1 MEESSLVL
9 SAVESVLLTRELK
22 ENQLELLRDTVSAKT
37 QGFLSPAPPHNFFLT
52 ISVYVHEWYDSMELY
67 NADGQNESRGE
78 APKW

>member
-1 MEESSLVL
+1 M
-9 SAVESVLLTRELK
+9 
-22 ENQLELLRDTVSAKT
+22 SAKT

-52 ISVYVHEWYDSMELY
+52 VSVYVHEWYDSMELY